1 MCQYWLNT
9 GSLENAGKLTSPFYP
24 TYYSNNL
31 NCTWMI
37 YPQEGF
43 YINLEITDFWVKN
56 SEKFALIFL
65 KTIIITVVLG

>member
-24 TYYSNNL
+24 NYYSNNL

-43 YINLEITDFWVKN
+43 HINLEIINFRVK
-56 SEKFALIFL
+56 
-65 KTIIITVVLG
+65 